1 MFQKSLY
8 ILVGISLLLA
18 SCTAA
23 APQNTPQPG
32 AVTLPPTAVP
42 TALTLDPTA
51 AATQIPATQAPQ
63 LSATAPEPSATAA
76 APDATAA
83 PAQAASPGAAIASGP
98 EEYPAGINPLT
109 GLPVE
114 NPANLQAPPAL
125 VSITNFPITARPQAG
140 LSYSP
145 VVHEVYV
152 GEGTTRFLAMFYG
165 DFPKEAVSEND
176 APSSGSPNVVS
187 DSAEI
192 GPVRSGRVSYEHL
205 RALYNGFLVMASA
218 DPSVGATLNQTTNVY
233 ADNPGDVNSAM
244 VNVSQLEKLA
254 QSQQQRSGAVDLQG
268 LAFDPAAP
276 ADGQPAS
283 SLWVPY
289 ALLDQVIWRY
299 NAADGSYHRFQDQAD
314 GKTFVEATDRLNGEP
329 LTYENVVVL
338 FATHHAYAETIIDI
352 DLLGIGKAPAL
363 LFRDGK
369 VYNIYWTTANGEY
382 ERTTGKLR
390 PIRFIDAQG
399 NPIPLKPGQT
409 WVHIMP
415 NYSPVYETV
424 DSEVYYDKTESKA
437 TPGSGNWAV
446 RFYPPNLE
454 PRPTKTPKK

>member
-1 MFQKSLY
+1 MFRKSVY
-8 ILVGISLLLA
+8 ILVAFSLLLA

-23 APQNTPQPG
+23 APQATPRP
-32 AVTLPPTAVP
+32 VTLTAPPAPLPV
-42 TALTLDPTA
+42 AMDAAGPTA
-51 AATQIPATQAPQ
+51 AATQPPATPQ
-63 LSATAPEPSATAA
+63 GVVSATAPQPSATNP
-76 APDATAA
+76 APGATAA
-83 PAQAASPGAAIASGP
+83 PAGSNQTGTDVSGP
-98 EEYPAGINPLT
+98 EKYPAGVNPLT
-109 GLPVE
+109 GLAVE
-114 NPANLQAPPAL
+114 DPANLLAPPAL
-125 VSITNFPITARPQAG
+125 VSITNFPVTARPQAG
-140 LSYSP
+140 LSFSP
-145 VVHEVYV
+145 VVHEVFV
-152 GEGTTRFLAMFYG
+152 GEGATRFLALFYG
-165 DFPKEAVSEND
+165 DFPKEAVEEND
-176 APSSGSPNVVS
+176 APDSGSPNVVS

-268 LAFDPAAP
+268 LAFNPARP
-276 ADGQPAS
+276 DGGQPAS

-314 GKTFVEATDRLNGEP
+314 GKTFVEATDRLNGDA

-352 DLLGIGKAPAL
+352 DLLGIKRAPAL

-369 VYNIYWTTANGEY
+369 VYNIFWTTANGEY

-390 PIRFIDAQG
+390 PIRFVDAQG
-399 NPIPLKPGQT
+399 NPFALKPGQT

-454 PRPTKTPKK
+454 PRPTATP